1 MQDSTTR
8 LTVLENGLRIVTEQ
22 VPHLESVALGIW
34 VGSGA
39 RDEQQTEHGIAHLL
53 EHMAFKG
60 TSTRSAEAIA
70 REIEAVGGD
79 LNAMTSH
86 ETTGYHARLLSDDV
100 PLGIDI
106 LSDIVVDSIFDTEE
120 LTREQQVIVQEIG
133 AAHDTPDDLVFDLFQ
148 EAAFGAQPLGRPI
161 LGTPES
167 VTGFSPD
174 DLRRFLDRNYGP
186 HEMVVTAAGAID
198 HDRVVELALSRLGGR
213 SGKDHPPP
221 EPARFIGGDR
231 RADRPLDQI
240 HIVIGLPG
248 PDRSAADFYAARV
261 ASTALGGG
269 MSSRL
274 FQEIREKR
282 GLCYSV
288 YAFNAG
294 YRDSGLF
301 AFSAATAPDLA
312 SELIDVLTD
321 EISHAADRLTQEDV
335 DRARAQLRAS
345 LLMGLEST
353 ANRADR
359 LARQLLFFD
368 RIVPLAETREKIE
381 AVTLDD
387 VQRVL
392 RGALDGTLAFSAVG
406 PVANLPTVEA
416 LATKIGCLVPQN
428 N

>member
-1 MQDSTTR
+1 MRGDTTR

-22 VPHLESVALGIW
+22 VPDLESAALGIW
-34 VGSGA
+34 VGAGA
-39 RDEQQTEHGIAHLL
+39 RDERRPEHGIAHLL

-60 TSTRSAEAIA
+60 TRSRSAEMIA

-86 ETTGYHARLLSDDV
+86 ETTGYHARILGADV
-100 PLGIDI
+100 PLGLDI
-106 LSDIVVDSIFDTEE
+106 LSDIVIDSIFDPAE
-120 LTREQQVIVQEIG
+120 LAREQQVIVQEIG
-133 AAHDTPDDLVFDLFQ
+133 AANDTPDDLVFDLFQ
-148 EAAFGAQPLGRPI
+148 EAAFGSQPLGRPI

-167 VTGFSPD
+167 VTGFSAD
-174 DLRRFLDRNYGP
+174 DLRQFLDRNYGP
-186 HEMVVTAAGAID
+186 QEMVVTAAGAVD
-198 HDRVVELALSRLGGR
+198 HDMVVELALARLGGR
-213 SGKDHPPP
+213 IANGHPQP
-221 EPARFIGGDR
+221 EPAEFSGGDR

-240 HIVIGLPG
+240 HVVMGLPG
-248 PDRSAADFYAARV
+248 PDRSADDFHAARV

-274 FQEIREKR
+274 FQEVREKR

-288 YAFNAG
+288 YAFNAS

-301 AFSAATAPDLA
+301 AFSAATAPELA
-312 SELIDVLTD
+312 GELIEVLTD
-321 EISHAADRLTQEDV
+321 EISHAAERLTQDDI

-368 RIVPLAETREKIE
+368 RIVPLSETRDKIE

-387 VQRVL
+387 VRQVL
-392 RGALDGTLAFSAVG
+392 IHALQGRLAFSAVG
-406 PVANLPTVEA
+406 PVARVPTIDA
-416 LATKIGCLVPQN
+416 LAARIGCSAPVQD
-428 N
+428 

>member
-1 MQDSTTR
+1 MQNSTTR

-22 VPHLESVALGIW
+22 VPDLESAALGIW

-39 RDEQQTEHGIAHLL
+39 RDEMQTEHGIAHLL

-60 TSTRSAEAIA
+60 TSTRSAEMIA

-86 ETTGYHARLLSDDV
+86 ETTGYHARILGQDV

-106 LSDIVVDSIFDTEE
+106 LSDIVVDSIFDSEE
-120 LTREQQVIVQEIG
+120 LGREQQVIVQEIG

-167 VTGFSPD
+167 VTGFSAG
-174 DLRRFLDRNYGP
+174 DLRKFLERNYGP

-198 HDRVVELALSRLGGR
+198 HDMVVELALSRLGGR
-213 SGKDHPPP
+213 TTNGHPQP
-221 EPARFIGGDR
+221 EPAEFIGGDR

-240 HIVIGLPG
+240 HIVMGLPG
-248 PDRSAADFYAARV
+248 PDRSAEDFHAARV
-261 ASTALGGG
+261 AATALGGG

-274 FQEIREKR
+274 FQEVREKR

-288 YAFNAG
+288 YAFNAS

-301 AFSAATAPDLA
+301 AFSAATAPELA
-312 SELIDVLTD
+312 GELIEVLTD
-321 EISHAADRLTQEDV
+321 EISHAALRLTEEDV

-345 LLMGLEST
+345 LLMSLEST
-353 ANRADR
+353 SNRADR

-381 AVTLDD
+381 AVTLED
-387 VQRVL
+387 VRRVL
-392 RGALDGTLAFSAVG
+392 NRALEGRLAFAAVG
-406 PVANLPTVEA
+406 PVERLPSVDA
-416 LATKIGCLVPQN
+416 LAARIGCSAPMQG
-428 N
+428 